1 MSPFFQLIL
10 CCKLIA
16 QLVGVVNVPVLLLCM
31 LSAPLSYIITWEL
44 GLSRDS
50 SKSIEWKENVKNRE
64 GSTKVEKTIKKRRKD
79 VEEEERK
86 HEKKKVKD

>member
-1 MSPFFQLIL
+1 
-10 CCKLIA
+10 
-16 QLVGVVNVPVLLLCM
+16 M

-50 SKSIEWKENVKNRE
+50 SKSIEWKENVKNIE
-64 GSTKVEKTIKKRRKD
+64 VSTKVEKTIKKRRKD

-86 HEKKKVKD
+86 HEKRSQRLRYTAKEKAMWK